1 MGIISKPE
9 STHCQYV
16 EKYNYEKDYNVMK
29 FFNRML
35 GMKVEMQRLL
45 FEYFTST
52 KAKIIQEAKRNG
64 LFDRGIVG

>member
-1 MGIISKPE
+1 MISKPE
-9 STHCQYV
+9 PLKGAHV
-16 EKYNYEKDYNVMK
+16 DKYNYDKDYSVMK

-52 KAKIIQEAKRNG
+52 KARIIQEAKRNG